1 MARIST
7 YRGTVGV
14 IGAGRFGIALAHVI
28 ARHGHDVCLYTSLT
42 DRAEALRVERKLPR
56 VVPELDALH
65 RGVEITTDPEAF
77 ASACSLQLLT
87 VSADYFDPV
96 MGPLGAHLDGAH
108 QIVHAF
114 HTLAG
119 PDLLTVS
126 ERVKAL
132 SCVLQVGVIAGPMH
146 VSELLSGQPNAAV
159 VGSPFPGIIRTL
171 RRLLGEGHIQVYGT
185 ADMRGVELAA
195 ALGQIVAL
203 LVGLADGLQLGASTH
218 ATLLTRG
225 LRDVAQLGASL
236 DANPQTFQ
244 GLAGL
249 GRLIDAVR
257 RDEPNYA
264 FGRYLAGVSDVPA
277 ALTSVAPEV
286 QGIEVARAVRGWSQ
300 RTGASMSVVDA
311 LDRVFEG
318 RSTPR
323 ESLLALLKHD
333 ATPRL

>member
-42 DRAEALRVERKLPR
+42 DRADALREQRKLPR

-65 RGVEITTDPEAF
+65 PEVEVTTDAEAF
-77 ASACSLQLLT
+77 AQACSLQLLT
-87 VSADYFDPV
+87 VSADFFDPV

-114 HTLAG
+114 HTLNG
-119 PDLLTVS
+119 PDLQTVS

-146 VSELLSGQPNAAV
+146 VSELLAGQPNAAV
-159 VGSPFPGIIRTL
+159 VGSPFPGIIRIL
-171 RRLLGEGHIQVYGT
+171 RRLLGEGHIQVHGT

-225 LRDVAQLGASL
+225 LRDVARLGGSL
-236 DANPQTFQ
+236 DATPETFH

-264 FGRYLAGVSDVPA
+264 FGRYLAGVSDIPA
-277 ALTSVAPEV
+277 ALASVAPEV
-286 QGIEVARAVRGWSQ
+286 QGIDVARAVLGWSQ
-300 RTGASMSVVDA
+300 RTGIRVPVVDT
-311 LDRVFEG
+311 LDRIFTG
-318 RSTPR
+318 RATPR
-323 ESLLALLKHD
+323 EALLALLQHN
-333 ATPRL
+333 TNTRL